1 MIMNSTKRA
10 TDVTVLPG
18 VPNMAKLKI
27 DSGVTP
33 FPNTTTDF
41 VKVLREHGISVEYS
55 VPKDQ
60 RTYVA
65 LKAFELWLPILEF
78 TQSMLT
84 AVGSGIL
91 VELLKSYV
99 HPNRSSQPEGM
110 QQIHQNDDATSEEPT
125 PGILHVEWHVAKPNG
140 ERQTFVAN
148 GHMPEVLESLE
159 QFEKNVLGDNWQ

>member
-1 MIMNSTKRA
+1 MIMNSTQRA

-18 VPNMAKLKI
+18 VPNMPRLKI
-27 DSGVTP
+27 DSGVAP

-41 VKVLREHGISVEYS
+41 VKILREHGISVEYS

-60 RTYVA
+60 RSYVA

-78 TQSMLT
+78 TQGMLT

-99 HPNRSSQPEGM
+99 HPNHSAHPEGVH
-110 QQIHQNDDATSEEPT
+110 QIGQNDDVTSEETT
-125 PGILHVEWHVAKPNG
+125 PAILHVEWHVAKPEG

-148 GHMPEVLESLE
+148 GHMPEVLEALE
-159 QFEKNVLGDNWQ
+159 KFEKNVRRDWE